1 MSDRPK
7 SIRPAVP
14 RFARMLLEP
23 ELQPPESFDPDS
35 PLRES
40 FAHLIRPEERFA
52 LELACASVL
61 ELTREAPM
69 IVKDI
74 PGDAMTIDL
83 RAAVADLRYLAGYLE
98 YTGASEGNCL
108 ERWERK
114 LGDVAE
120 RLAERAAEIAGELEA
135 ALAAGPPAS

>member
-7 SIRPAVP
+7 STPA
-14 RFARMLLEP
+14 
-23 ELQPPESFDPDS
+23 PPPFDPDS
-35 PLRES
+35 SLRVTFLTMLRKRDQRLLGGLCRS
-40 FAHLIRPEERFA
+40 M
-52 LELACASVL
+52 L

-74 PGDAMTIDL
+74 PGDAMATDL
-83 RAAVADLRYLAGYLE
+83 RAAAADLRYLAGYLA

-120 RLAERAAEIAGELEA
+120 RLAERVAEVAGELEA
-135 ALAAGPPAS
+135 ALAAAPPSE